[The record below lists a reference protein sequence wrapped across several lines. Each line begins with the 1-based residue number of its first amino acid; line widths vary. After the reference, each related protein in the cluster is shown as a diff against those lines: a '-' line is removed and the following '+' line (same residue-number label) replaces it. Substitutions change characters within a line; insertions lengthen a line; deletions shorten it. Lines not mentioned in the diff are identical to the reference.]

1 MSDDISTPL
10 TRQRNKTEGR
20 HGWVGWQADKDRK
33 ISPRDYGE
41 FVSKKRKRGKM
52 K

>member
-1 MSDDISTPL
+1 MSNDISTPL

-41 FVSKKRKRGKM
+41 FVSKKRKKGKM